1 MYPWKKRRGFLPL
14 DNNQM
19 LTFSS
24 ICDDFIKSE
33 GFEKKEC
40 ADDSEARLYAHKME
54 DGNDSYPVVFFK
66 SDTTGEKSFE
76 EFYVPG
82 EIINMS
88 RFNSLGIIEVSSRPS
103 MSKVDDF
110 LNRLNTLFT
119 SDFTKEDVVRAIHD
133 YLPNFEHEE
142 KGKNLDQK
150 M

>member
-1 MYPWKKRRGFLPL
+1 
-14 DNNQM
+14 M

-33 GFEKKEC
+33 GFEKREC
-40 ADDSEARLYAHKME
+40 TDDSEARLYAHEME
-54 DGNDSYPVVFFK
+54 DESNSYPVVYFK

-76 EFYVPG
+76 EFYVSG
-82 EIINMS
+82 ETINTS
-88 RFNSLGIIEVSSRPS
+88 QFNSLGIIEASSRPS
-103 MSKVDDF
+103 MSKVDSF
-110 LNRLNTLFT
+110 LNRLNTLFA
-119 SDFTKEDVVRAIHD
+119 SDFTKEDVVRVIRD